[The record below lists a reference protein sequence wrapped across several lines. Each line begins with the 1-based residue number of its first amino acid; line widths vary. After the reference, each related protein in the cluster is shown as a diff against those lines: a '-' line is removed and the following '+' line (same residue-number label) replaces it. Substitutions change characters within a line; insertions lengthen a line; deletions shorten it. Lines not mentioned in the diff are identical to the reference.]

1 MLLVQNE
8 FDFTEQRAAFCVGF
22 LFIKKRGK
30 KGLDSILF
38 CDILVSIN
46 LEFRNSRKQVGQ

>member
-1 MLLVQNE
+1 MLFVQNE
-8 FDFTEQRAAFCVGF
+8 FDFTEQRASFCDFF
-22 LFIKKRGK
+22 LLKSKK

-46 LEFRNSRKQVGQ
+46 LEFRNSRRNQVGQ